1 MGRAMNSPTARTMPK
16 SVAIKDTADMTFRCS
31 FCSHQRSNF
40 DCSASSP
47 YTSALRMR
55 IFEPDTSEE
64 TKLTTPRTMGIF
76 ATRFMPLEVLRR
88 RLSTWM
94 RPSGS
99 RTAVAYAVLPR
110 IITPSSTAWPP
121 I

>member
-1 MGRAMNSPTARTMPK
+1 MM
-16 SVAIKDTADMTFRCS
+16 FRCS
-31 FCSHQRSNF
+31 FCSHHRSNL

-55 IFEPDTSEE
+55 IFEPVTRED
-64 TKLTTPRTMGIF
+64 TKLTTPRTMGILE
-76 ATRFMPLEVLRR
+76 TRFMPFEVLRR
-88 RLSTWM
+88 RLSTCM